1 LATAL
6 VCAGAM
12 AGIMTPAKAADPIR
26 IGLSLSLTGPTAPA
40 GKQVLAGLEIWRD
53 DVNAKGGLL
62 NRPVQLVYYDDQ
74 GAPANAP
81 GIYAKLISVDK
92 VELLIGPYSTN
103 VIAAAMP
110 AIIQNK
116 RTTIGIFGLGANQQ
130 FKYPKYFSMNSQGP
144 SPSNY
149 SKCVFEL
156 AAEQT
161 PKPTRI
167 ALVGADV
174 EYSRNA
180 LDGARENAKKMG
192 FEIVYDR
199 TYPPSTTDYTS
210 IVRAMAATKPDVVFG
225 ATLPVDTV
233 GIIKA
238 ASELKFKPKMIGGAM
253 LGLLV
258 TGIKQNLGEQING
271 YISNEFYIPAPSLQ
285 FEGTNRMMKEYQS
298 RAAAAGIDPLGFTYP
313 PYAYAAGQ
321 ILAKAVTETQSLDD
335 EKLAAYLRDTNFE
348 TVIGPV
354 KFGENGEWTTP
365 RIICIQFKGISG
377 GDIAQFQ
384 DWSRQVVV
392 YPPQYKSG
400 KLVYP
405 LE

>member
-1 LATAL
+1 MFGNRNSVGRRALATAL

-161 PKPTRI
+161 PKPTRW
-167 ALVGADV
+167 
-174 EYSRNA
+174 
-180 LDGARENAKKMG
+180 KM
-192 FEIVYDR
+192 
-199 TYPPSTTDYTS
+199 
-210 IVRAMAATKPDVVFG
+210 
-225 ATLPVDTV
+225 
-233 GIIKA
+233 
-238 ASELKFKPKMIGGAM
+238 
-253 LGLLV
+253 
-258 TGIKQNLGEQING
+258 
-271 YISNEFYIPAPSLQ
+271 
-285 FEGTNRMMKEYQS
+285 
-298 RAAAAGIDPLGFTYP
+298 
-313 PYAYAAGQ
+313 
-321 ILAKAVTETQSLDD
+321 
-335 EKLAAYLRDTNFE
+335 
-348 TVIGPV
+348 
-354 KFGENGEWTTP
+354 
-365 RIICIQFKGISG
+365 
-377 GDIAQFQ
+377 
-384 DWSRQVVV
+384 
-392 YPPQYKSG
+392 
-400 KLVYP
+400 
-405 LE
+405 